1 MKILRNKTLLTFV
14 GVCFAAMSATAMDL
28 PSEAIE
34 AQPFDKELASQVPE
48 AIRTSGRIRNAVTG
62 SFSPYSITLADR
74 SIVGAATDL
83 STAIG
88 QMLGLKI
95 EYFKNPSFSGTLMGI
110 KAGRYDANLE
120 PAGDYPDREKLYDFV
135 DFAREYVIF
144 AVKAGNPK
152 KVNDLADTCGLKV
165 SVMAGGSA
173 ERVIKTQSEKCVKEG
188 KAPVEVLAFDGQAAP
203 AMALSSGR
211 ADAFF
216 SSQAPLSYFV
226 KQSNG
231 RLELAAVGKS
241 NGFGTIY
248 QGATVNKDDPM
259 GPVLLKCY
267 QKLFANGT
275 YEKIMRKWGLE
286 NNLLKEPGIN
296 LGGKAKK

>member
-14 GVCFAAMSATAMDL
+14 GACLAAMSAAAMDL

-34 AQPFDKELASQVPE
+34 AQPFDRELAAQVPE

-144 AVKAGNPK
+144 ARPEIPRRSTT
-152 KVNDLADTCGLKV
+152 LP
-165 SVMAGGSA
+165 
-173 ERVIKTQSEKCVKEG
+173 I
-188 KAPVEVLAFDGQAAP
+188 PAA
-203 AMALSSGR
+203 LRS
-211 ADAFF
+211 
-216 SSQAPLSYFV
+216 L
-226 KQSNG
+226 
-231 RLELAAVGKS
+231 
-241 NGFGTIY
+241 
-248 QGATVNKDDPM
+248 
-259 GPVLLKCY
+259 
-267 QKLFANGT
+267 
-275 YEKIMRKWGLE
+275 
-286 NNLLKEPGIN
+286 
-296 LGGKAKK
+296 